1 MSPNPHPI
9 STPYPLPSHQPARGR
24 TSRTLERPPLSFLP
38 SLPPCPGFL
47 PDQSRSAASR
57 RARSPEPKSDSL
69 GTSPVASPPETRQ
82 TGFTC
87 PRPEEATDSTPDR
100 QRRRAG
106 FPVPPPTLLVA
117 SPLFYL
123 TLSEPPTA
131 RTQRSSWSSSV
142 SSNVCETVPPKT
154 QTPAPDMF

>member
-1 MSPNPHPI
+1 MFHDPHLIHPPTCSHPTSPHVV
-9 STPYPLPSHQPARGR
+9 ARAR
-24 TSRTLERPPLSFLP
+24 PERAHRSPFLP

-47 PDQSRSAASR
+47 PGRSWSAASR
-57 RARSPEPKSDSL
+57 RARSPELKSDSL
-69 GTSPVASPPETRQ
+69 GTSPVAPPETRQ

-87 PRPEEATDSTPDR
+87 PRPEEATDPTPER

-106 FPVPPPTLLVA
+106 FFVLPPILLVA
-117 SPLFYL
+117 SPVFYL
-123 TLSEPPTA
+123 TLPKPQTA
-131 RTQRSSWSSSV
+131 TTQRSSWSSSV